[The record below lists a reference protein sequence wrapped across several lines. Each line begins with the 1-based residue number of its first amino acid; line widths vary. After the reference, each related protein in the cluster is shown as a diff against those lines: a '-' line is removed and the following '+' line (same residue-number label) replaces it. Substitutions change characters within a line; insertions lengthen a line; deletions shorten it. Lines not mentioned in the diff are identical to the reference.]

1 MSSKFLFITIFLFF
15 FLPFSSQA
23 ITDLE
28 ITPEGIWFSME
39 KFFVDD
45 KVKIYAVVENRG
57 TKDMVGFVVFFENG
71 NQIGEPHFI
80 SARAGGKSEEVW
92 VEWIPQKK
100 GTANIQA
107 KIVSTYPPDENTK
120 NDETDLPPRF
130 IDLDTDKD
138 GIGNEED
145 PDDDNDTLPDEW
157 EEKYGLDPL
166 DPKDA
171 NKDYD
176 GDGVSNREE
185 YKLGTNP
192 RNSDSDE
199 DGISDKEDEYPLNP
213 KESKDTDKDK
223 IGDEEDSDDDNDG
236 LYDFEEKRL
245 GTDPKNRDTDKDRV
259 GDKEDAFPLDSK
271 KWEKP
276 KKTERIELEPI
287 KKEII
292 RKEKFSE
299 TEEIYDVSFPKI
311 ITPPIKEK
319 LEETSELSTI
329 PSLIKKEGDSWRF
342 LIFPPIILLS
352 SILSFYFIKEF
363 FG

>member
-1 MSSKFLFITIFLFF
+1 MDMFLKFLFTIFLFI
-15 FLPFSSQA
+15 FLPFSTRA
-23 ITDLE
+23 IADLE
-28 ITPEGIWFSME
+28 ITPEGIWVSME
-39 KFFVDD
+39 KFFVGDR
-45 KVKIYAVVENRG
+45 VKIYAVVENRG
-57 TKDMVGFVVFFENG
+57 TEDMVGFVVFFENG
-71 NQIGEPHFI
+71 SQIGEPHFI

-100 GTANIQA
+100 GTPNIQA

-166 DPKDA
+166 DPKDID
-171 NKDYD
+171 KDYD
-176 GDGVSNREE
+176 GDGISNREE
-185 YKLGTNP
+185 YKLETNP
-192 RNSDSDE
+192 RNPDSDE

-213 KESKDTDKDK
+213 KELKDTDKDS

-245 GTDPKNRDTDKDRV
+245 DTDPKNRDTDKDGV

-276 KKTERIELEPI
+276 KKTKRIELEPI
-287 KKEII
+287 KKE
-292 RKEKFSE
+292 KFPKTEKIHEAS
-299 TEEIYDVSFPKI
+299 PKI
-311 ITPPIKEK
+311 IAPPIKEK
-319 LEETSELSTI
+319 LEKISELSTI
-329 PSLIKKEGDSWRF
+329 PSLIKKESDSWRF

-352 SILSFYFIKEF
+352 SILFFYFIKEF
-363 FG
+363 FE